1 MAWNSINA
9 YEDFMANLAVPPVQK
24 MEPQDF
30 TVWRAPMTGM
40 NSPTQLGSTFI
51 QRVRYLPMAGQA
63 FITIGNGNY
72 LYPMTQVGLA
82 NWMKSQSLGRFYNNY
97 IKLK

>member
-1 MAWNSINA
+1 MAWNGYNA
-9 YEDFMANLAVPPVQK
+9 YEEFMANLAVPATQK
-24 MEPQDF
+24 MQPQDF
-30 TVWRAPMTGM
+30 TVWAAPMTGM
-40 NSPTQLGSTFI
+40 NSPEQLGSTFI
-51 QRVRYLPMAGQA
+51 RKVRYLPIAGQA
-63 FITIGNGNY
+63 FVTIGNGNY